1 MFFERIIQNYLE
13 IWLKSSTFAPN
24 LKHDTIMKHEIQE
37 RYPRDN
43 QPTPKPICYYV
54 TIRLYSEPNCQ
65 GNCSLY
71 YYGGKKGSRLV
82 LTGRANKK
90 LYVSKKAA
98 MQAQLL
104 LATFYHNAIIEVEE
118 YTFGDSYLV
127 CK

>member
-1 MFFERIIQNYLE
+1 MI
-13 IWLKSSTFAPN
+13 
-24 LKHDTIMKHEIQE
+24 HGIQE

-71 YYGGKKGSRLV
+71 YYGGKKGNKLV

-104 LATFYHNAIIEVEE
+104 LATFYHNADIEVEE
-118 YTFGDSYLV
+118 YKFGKSNLV